1 MSVVEMGLRLICANA
16 PSAYATFHAQNTVSM
31 TAKTLYLV
39 LNIFDLLHDRH
50 GCECTVCGLL
60 TVLTARTRS
69 TLSWSRQGTDGLC
82 ATLDGNDVVVALT
95 NFDENALIAARA
107 VNALPCAWVG
117 KICHGQRLA
126 SMTDRTR

>member
-16 PSAYATFHAQNTVSM
+16 PKQATFHAQNTGSM
-31 TAKTLYLV
+31 TGKTQYLV

-60 TVLTARTRS
+60 TMLTTRTRS
-69 TLSWSRQGTDGLC
+69 TLSWSRQGSDSLC
-82 ATLDGNDVVVALT
+82 ATLDGNDVVVAST
-95 NFDENALIAARA
+95 NFDESALIAARA

-117 KICHGQRLA
+117 RFVMVSDWHQ
-126 SMTDRTR
+126 